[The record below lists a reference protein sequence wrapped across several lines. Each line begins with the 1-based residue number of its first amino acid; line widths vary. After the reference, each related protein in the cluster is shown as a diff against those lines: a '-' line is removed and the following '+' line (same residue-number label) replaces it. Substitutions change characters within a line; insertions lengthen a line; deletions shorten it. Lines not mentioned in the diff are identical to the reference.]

1 MNQWMQGSKKVG
13 HENGE
18 LDQRV
23 PLLEMGFEGAE
34 RMPVRHKTAPQLN
47 EGRRGEQ

>member
-1 MNQWMQGSKKVG
+1 MNQWMQGSKEIR

-23 PLLEMGFEGAE
+23 PLLEMGFQGTK
-34 RMPVRHKTAPQLN
+34 RMLVRHKTAPQLN
-47 EGRRGEQ
+47 EDRRGVQ